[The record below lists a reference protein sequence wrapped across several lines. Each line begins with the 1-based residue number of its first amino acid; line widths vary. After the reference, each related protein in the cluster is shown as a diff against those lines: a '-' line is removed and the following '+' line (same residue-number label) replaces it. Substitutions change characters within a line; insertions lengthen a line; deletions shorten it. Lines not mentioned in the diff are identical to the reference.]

1 MSLSLHSISSI
12 LQSGKVTPVIYPQV
26 YPLERL
32 GEGLVDLE
40 NRKTWGKVVVRV
52 KDEPALTT
60 KL

>member
-1 MSLSLHSISSI
+1 M
-12 LQSGKVTPVIYPQV
+12 LQPGKVTPVAYHEV

-32 GEGLVDLE
+32 AEGLVALE

-52 KDEPALTT
+52 KDEPVPAA